1 MKKVSISLVIALAAL
16 VLGIYGCGN
25 SSEPQ
30 PPKKPAQKTTAKKPA
45 ATPATA
51 KKADT
56 PAVAAKEPAAAKAT
70 PATEKADTKPAQP
83 PAPPATGAKPAEVDF
98 ASLKEFPD
106 LKYSASENPPGNG
119 DIRMPLMDGVR
130 LKDEEGKVIEGYW
143 NSLAPAYYEI
153 NLPSGSKITRVEVE
167 DCGGKLAFPSVN
179 LSFKT
184 DSSSEWKAA
193 IPAKIEK
200 KEIPFSS
207 DKTTNL
213 WIFHFDEMKVAAVR
227 FDFPEGCVTN
237 KYVYVRDIDIF
248 GYIDKP

>member
-51 KKADT
+51 KKVET

-70 PATEKADTKPAQP
+70 PATEKADTKPVQP
-83 PAPPATGAKPAEVDF
+83 PAPPSSGEKTSEVDF

-106 LKYSASENPPGNG
+106 LKYSASENTPGNG
-119 DIRMPLMDGVR
+119 DVRMPLMDGVR
-130 LKDEEGKVIEGYW
+130 LKDEEGELIERYW
-143 NSLAPAYYEI
+143 QSKAPAYYEI
-153 NLPSGSKITRVEVE
+153 NLPTGSKITRIEVE
-167 DCGGKLAFPSVN
+167 DYGTEFAFPVVHLFAKTD
-179 LSFKT
+179 LSF
-184 DSSSEWKAA
+184 DWKA
-193 IPAKIEK
+193 ITPAKTEK
-200 KEIPFSS
+200 KEVEFWPG
-207 DKTTNL
+207 KTVNR
-213 WIFHFDEMKVAAVR
+213 WIFHLDPTSASAVK
-227 FDFPEGCVTN
+227 FDFPEGCVRN
-237 KYVYVRDIDIF
+237 KYVYVMDIDIF